1 MKNGAEVKDS
11 ELGSIYTW
19 IPRYAYNENNEIVY
33 LKEQSTVIGTW
44 IMPELFI
51 LKSDSREFSLSG
63 VWLEYNY
70 LSSSE
75 VKNKINNMNTEEN
88 TYGFISNT
96 DAIEMT
102 SSYQTIIQKY
112 LNQLSNKAINDI
124 DKSRLID
131 ITNINRTIL
140 RTVDTNKQEPIQAEA
155 NYEIENEN
163 VKVKI
168 NIIYSKNGIK
178 EIIDE
183 DGNIVN
189 NYEKDIPNYS
199 AIEYKF
205 YIIDNENNIIEVS
218 VQLLK
223 HINIL
228 NYDNGARVT
237 YTKPTPYSAG
247 SNYIKNVNDGYT
259 GKNSPINSNLLHSQ
273 DEFWGAKNGWNTQ
286 GALENNDSKENINLT
301 HDEISKSTQSATTI
315 YVSGNTS
322 TEAIVII
329 DPRAYQGDI
338 SKHLF
343 KMSECYLASANS
355 DGDVGKYQI
364 YVSTSKDSSVATNP
378 NDSSWNLVTSGNL
391 TQDTVLTKVYD
402 GSVEFRYIKLVLH
415 CRRRSYMEL
424 AAIKVY

>member
-131 ITNINRTIL
+131 ITNINRS
-140 RTVDTNKQEPIQAEA
+140 R
-155 NYEIENEN
+155 
-163 VKVKI
+163 
-168 NIIYSKNGIK
+168 SK
-178 EIIDE
+178 
-183 DGNIVN
+183 
-189 NYEKDIPNYS
+189 
-199 AIEYKF
+199 
-205 YIIDNENNIIEVS
+205 
-218 VQLLK
+218 L
-223 HINIL
+223 
-228 NYDNGARVT
+228 
-237 YTKPTPYSAG
+237 
-247 SNYIKNVNDGYT
+247 
-259 GKNSPINSNLLHSQ
+259 
-273 DEFWGAKNGWNTQ
+273 
-286 GALENNDSKENINLT
+286 
-301 HDEISKSTQSATTI
+301 
-315 YVSGNTS
+315 
-322 TEAIVII
+322 
-329 DPRAYQGDI
+329 
-338 SKHLF
+338 
-343 KMSECYLASANS
+343 
-355 DGDVGKYQI
+355 
-364 YVSTSKDSSVATNP
+364 
-378 NDSSWNLVTSGNL
+378 
-391 TQDTVLTKVYD
+391 
-402 GSVEFRYIKLVLH
+402 
-415 CRRRSYMEL
+415 
-424 AAIKVY
+424 